1 MEVISNES
9 QNKHLKRNGVF
20 VETEMGFNRGE
31 KDSSNNRKALC
42 VLHSGCGLQS
52 NRQNV
57 HLIK

>member
-1 MEVISNES
+1 MKV

-31 KDSSNNRKALC
+31 KDSSNNRKALLC
-42 VLHSGCGLQS
+42 RHSGCGLRS